1 MDFVFVNAI
10 NYGTLT
16 PIVMLIYDIMC
27 KFIVH
32 FRDRVMEL
40 SDFLEI
46 PENIRIKQAIGLFH
60 VHGHIKQCFAR
71 FAPTFIRGSGMLAGE
86 IIETLW
92 SSLNHTA
99 SSARTMSWYHRQ
111 EYLDAHMGDSNWKKL
126 TGMGMSNQ
134 SAFLPCGVHQF
145 LSANALF
152 KRWKLAKSQAKE
164 CESYFDELCKSVGPE
179 NTKSWTE
186 LEEQMQLQRDDNI
199 KVMDQLDVKERKG
212 CEIYCSTVF
221 RGKELTSS

>member
-1 MDFVFVNAI
+1 MNAI

-126 TGMGMSNQ
+126 TKIGTVVVFVLCANSLLRMLIYFSFDPFKEI
-134 SAFLPCGVHQF
+134 SDLP
-145 LSANALF
+145 
-152 KRWKLAKSQAKE
+152 
-164 CESYFDELCKSVGPE
+164 GPA
-179 NTKSWTE
+179 
-186 LEEQMQLQRDDNI
+186 
-199 KVMDQLDVKERKG
+199 
-212 CEIYCSTVF
+212 C
-221 RGKELTSS
+221 